1 MRSFLDDTRV
11 RLAFEMTTC
20 QVLKEVFSHCSDLEL
35 KKVAFETLNK
45 KMEEIDNALLCLQC
59 SRE

>member
-1 MRSFLDDTRV
+1 MDLRF
-11 RLAFEMTTC
+11 RLALEMTTC
-20 QVLKEVFSHCSDLEL
+20 QVLKEVFSHCSDFEL

-45 KMEEIDNALLCLQC
+45 KMEEIDYALLCLQR

>member
-1 MRSFLDDTRV
+1 MDLKYCLV
-11 RLAFEMTTC
+11 LELTTC
-20 QVLKEVFSHCSDLEL
+20 QVIKETFSHCSDFEL

-45 KMEEIDNALLCLQC
+45 KMEEIDYALLCLQR